1 MFLPGEED
9 KINKQIE
16 RGCAEED
23 PFGAIEQREGGGAE
37 EDPPN
42 AARLKA
48 EGGGEAHSLL
58 SVARPG
64 KVAAGHPLLEVRR
77 GGRADP
83 GERRTLAVNLDLR
96 LHQRQQEH

>member
-16 RGCAEED
+16 RGCAQED
-23 PFGAIEQREGGGAE
+23 PFGAIKQREGGGAE

>member
-9 KINKQIE
+9 KINKQIK

-23 PFGAIEQREGGGAE
+23 PFGAIKQREGGVVE

-48 EGGGEAHSLL
+48 EGGGETHPFL
-58 SVARPG
+58 SVARS
-64 KVAAGHPLLEVRR
+64 
-77 GGRADP
+77 D
-83 GERRTLAVNLDLR
+83 
-96 LHQRQQEH
+96 

>member
-16 RGCAEED
+16 RRCAEED
-23 PFGAIEQREGGGAE
+23 PFGAIEQREGGVAE

-48 EGGGEAHSLL
+48 EGGVEAHSFLGL
-58 SVARPG
+58 ARPN

-77 GGRADP
+77 GGRTDP
-83 GERRTLAVNLDLR
+83 GEGGTRAANLDLR
-96 LHQRQQEH
+96 LYQRQ

>member
-16 RGCAEED
+16 RGRAQED
-23 PFGAIEQREGGGAE
+23 PFGAIKQREGGGAE

-58 SVARPG
+58 SVARP
-64 KVAAGHPLLEVRR
+64 
-77 GGRADP
+77 D
-83 GERRTLAVNLDLR
+83 
-96 LHQRQQEH
+96 